1 MITER
6 VKKSICALLAC
17 VTTFS
22 LIVPGPAKVS
32 AASNVTVNLTAE
44 KQVIRG
50 FGGMNHPAWIG
61 DLTPVQR
68 ETAFGNGKNQLGFSV
83 LRIYID
89 PDKNNWQRE
98 VETAKNAIEHGAIV
112 FATPWNPP
120 SEMLETFTLGMSQ
133 GNGTTY
139 EAETGTTLTDSAVS
153 SAASGYTGTGYVD
166 FQAASNAGIQWN
178 NVTIGTTGKKN
189 IKIRYALES
198 GTSEWNKSNEQCGL
212 CRNRELVDICTKY
225 EFCEKVPKK
234 RPDDGPI
241 FLFLFS
247 HTLLQSLIHI
257 VNGFSHLFIR

>member
-17 VTTFS
+17 ATTFS

-61 DLTPVQR
+61 DL
-68 ETAFGNGKNQLGFSV
+68 N
-83 LRIYID
+83 
-89 PDKNNWQRE
+89 
-98 VETAKNAIEHGAIV
+98 
-112 FATPWNPP
+112 
-120 SEMLETFTLGMSQ
+120 
-133 GNGTTY
+133 
-139 EAETGTTLTDSAVS
+139 
-153 SAASGYTGTGYVD
+153 
-166 FQAASNAGIQWN
+166 
-178 NVTIGTTGKKN
+178 
-189 IKIRYALES
+189 
-198 GTSEWNKSNEQCGL
+198 
-212 CRNRELVDICTKY
+212 ICTKY

-247 HTLLQSLIHI
+247 HYFNHLSILLTAFLISSS
-257 VNGFSHLFIR
+257 VKCV

>member
-120 SEMLETFTLGMSQ
+120 SEMLETLMTYVQNTSFVKKYQ
-133 GNGTTY
+133 RNGRMTAQFFY
-139 EAETGTTLTDSAVS
+139 FYFHTTLIT
-153 SAASGYTGTGYVD
+153 YPY
-166 FQAASNAGIQWN
+166 
-178 NVTIGTTGKKN
+178 
-189 IKIRYALES
+189 
-198 GTSEWNKSNEQCGL
+198 C
-212 CRNRELVDICTKY
+212 
-225 EFCEKVPKK
+225 
-234 RPDDGPI
+234 
-241 FLFLFS
+241 
-247 HTLLQSLIHI
+247 
-257 VNGFSHLFIR
+257 

>member
-153 SAASGYTGTGYVD
+153 SAESGYTGTG
-166 FQAASNAGIQWN
+166 
-178 NVTIGTTGKKN
+178 
-189 IKIRYALES
+189 
-198 GTSEWNKSNEQCGL
+198 
-212 CRNRELVDICTKY
+212 
-225 EFCEKVPKK
+225 
-234 RPDDGPI
+234 
-241 FLFLFS
+241 
-247 HTLLQSLIHI
+247 
-257 VNGFSHLFIR
+257 